1 MFQFTSAVKIFL
13 CAYPINMHFSFEG
26 LSGLVE
32 SLFNQDPTCGHIF
45 VFYNKRKDKIKLLYF
60 DNDGLA
66 IWYKRLERGTF
77 KFPVPTN
84 ESSLKMDI
92 ATLTLILSGFE
103 PTSVRRLH
111 RFKIKENQRRTA

>member
-1 MFQFTSAVKIFL
+1 MFQLTSAVKIYL
-13 CAYPINMHFSFEG
+13 CAQPINMHYSFEG

-32 SLFNQDPTCGHIF
+32 STFNQDPTSGHIF

-77 KFPVPTN
+77 KFPVNTQAN
-84 ESSLKMDI
+84 SAALDV
-92 ATLTLILSGFE
+92 ATLSLILSGFE
-103 PTSVRRLH
+103 PNSVRRLH
-111 RFKIKENQRRTA
+111 RFKMKENQRKIA

>member
-1 MFQFTSAVKIFL
+1 MFQLTSAVKIFL
-13 CAYPINMHFSFEG
+13 CAQPVNMHYSFEG

-32 SLFNQDPTCGHIF
+32 SAFNQDPTSGHIF

-77 KFPVPTN
+77 KFPLSTRETSVVI
-84 ESSLKMDI
+84 DA

-103 PTSVRRLH
+103 PNSVRRLH
-111 RFKIKENQRRTA
+111 RFKIKENQRKIA

>member
-1 MFQFTSAVKIFL
+1 MFQLTSAVKIYL
-13 CAYPINMHFSFEG
+13 CTQPINMHYSFEG

-32 SLFNQDPTCGHIF
+32 STFNQDPTSGHIF

-77 KFPVPTN
+77 RFPLNAQSDSAVI
-84 ESSLKMDI
+84 DA
-92 ATLTLILSGFE
+92 ATLSLILSGFE
-103 PTSVRRLH
+103 PNSVKRLH
-111 RFKIKENQRRTA
+111 RFRIKENQRMIA

>member
-1 MFQFTSAVKIFL
+1 MFQLTSAVKIFL
-13 CAYPINMHFSFEG
+13 CAYPINMHYSFEG

-32 SLFNQDPTCGHIF
+32 STFNQDPTCGHIF

-77 KFPVPTN
+77 KFPIN
-84 ESSLKMDI
+84 NKDNSFAIDA

-103 PTSVRRLH
+103 PNSVKRLR
-111 RFKIKENQRRTA
+111 RFKIKENQRKTA